1 MDPIVGGREHAHDKK
16 GDWSDTVRKNG
27 SLSGKLK
34 NPGKRFFL
42 ELAKKNS
49 RTRGEWDE
57 RQLRLDISS

>member
-42 ELAKKNS
+42 ELAKKIAVRAVNGLS
-49 RTRGEWDE
+49 DSCDLT
-57 RQLRLDISS
+57 